1 MMSDGERD
9 IDMGFPIL
17 REAFARES
25 AEDLKRSFIMKSD
38 GYSGFGEHV
47 DPEIV
52 KKITAE
58 SGGEYF
64 EVSEQ
69 DISMIESLISDAAPG
84 NMADRTVT
92 GIINEEAEAYFSGD
106 KTLEEVQKIIQDRVG
121 TYLAERQ

>member
-1 MMSDGERD
+1 M
-9 IDMGFPIL
+9 
-17 REAFARES
+17 
-25 AEDLKRSFIMKSD
+25 
-38 GYSGFGEHV
+38 
-47 DPEIV
+47 
-52 KKITAE
+52 KKIIADD
-58 SGGEYF
+58 GGEYI
-64 EVSEQ
+64 EVDER

>member
-1 MMSDGERD
+1 M
-9 IDMGFPIL
+9 
-17 REAFARES
+17 
-25 AEDLKRSFIMKSD
+25 
-38 GYSGFGEHV
+38 
-47 DPEIV
+47 

-84 NMADRTVT
+84 NMADQTVT

-106 KTLEEVQKIIQDRVG
+106 KTLEETQKIIQDRVG